1 MTLTVTSSVRRMQKL
16 VRGREGSRKD
26 NYSKS
31 LRKIVGLLGNL
42 LSKRGKKGIL
52 MILSPTALLFLF
64 LKVLSFHRYS
74 KKDRNTS
81 RN

>member
-1 MTLTVTSSVRRMQKL
+1 MTLTVTSSVRRMQRL
-16 VRGREGSRKD
+16 VRGQEGSRKD

-31 LRKIVGLLGNL
+31 LRKIVGLLENL

-64 LKVLSFHRYS
+64 LKVHSFHRYS

>member
-1 MTLTVTSSVRRMQKL
+1 MTLTVTSSVRRMQRL
-16 VRGREGSRKD
+16 VRGQEGSRKD

-52 MILSPTALLFLF
+52 MILNPTALLFLF
-64 LKVLSFHRYS
+64 LKVHSFHRYS